1 MSDKATVTEEKT
13 SYRIPRTKAVEM
25 PSRIP
30 PSNSFIGLQQTLG
43 NQAMLH
49 LLRTGTL
56 QAKLR
61 VSQPGDAGEQEADRM
76 ADHVMRM
83 PESSSAKVQVSHPIP
98 GVRAC
103 ACGGTCD
110 DRQVRGLPE
119 DGTLQTKSAR
129 GGLTGVGDA
138 PPMVHQVLNS
148 SGQPLDEVTRA
159 LMEPRFGR
167 DFNDVR
173 VHVGPQAATSA
184 REVSARAYT
193 VGRNIVFDQGQYD
206 PDSRFGQQLLAHELA
221 HVVQQGET
229 REIPSEIPIADAH
242 GPTETEAEHAARFA
256 SGAAGI
262 VRQRGPASLAR
273 FSDTGHHIVEEAG
286 LAGAGF
292 TEEEMKWIERG
303 NVQRDYSQIPVGKV
317 GNALLL
323 CKPSTF
329 GGYEPKEHFDN
340 YLWDAVAGGWKTRG
354 ASAFDEKGVNIGKTP
369 IDYISSQ
376 LEELANRGVN
386 EGGLV
391 HLGNAFH
398 TVEDF
403 FAHSNFVELIQGDT
417 SHGATLM
424 TGNPVGPSQSVTRIF
439 EAITP
444 RGISEHYHEQS
455 EEAIGSAAPGT
466 HTVMAHDDPQAP
478 NYTIARRLAALVVQ
492 DLGTDVL
499 AVMGQP
505 QNQRALLMRERV
517 VSKVMRY
524 LRPPDPKDKWWET
537 LVAKDA
543 GHVDRRLDEAARR
556 TPTTVNQCA
565 ISPLKNLEASKD
577 SPMALPV
584 GIAIPVVV
592 RGDTVWFQAGG
603 GVMRPMPFNRDPGAT
618 NTERANPVA
627 GFQVEGHF

>member
-1 MSDKATVTEEKT
+1 
-13 SYRIPRTKAVEM
+13 
-25 PSRIP
+25 
-30 PSNSFIGLQQTLG
+30 
-43 NQAMLH
+43 MLH
-49 LLRTGTL
+49 LLRTGTI

-61 VSQPGDAGEQEADRM
+61 ISQPRDANEQEADRM

-83 PESSSAKVQVSHPIP
+83 PESYSAKVHVSHSVP
-98 GVRAC
+98 GVQRAC
-103 ACGGTCD
+103 ACGGICD
-110 DRQVRGLPE
+110 GCQVRKLPE
-119 DGTLQTKSAR
+119 DGTLQTKSAH
-129 GGLTGVGDA
+129 GGFTGVRLA
-138 PPMVHQVLNS
+138 PPIVHQVLNS
-148 SGQPLDEVTRA
+148 SGQPLDEATRA
-159 LMEPRFGR
+159 FMEPRFGR
-167 DFNDVR
+167 NFNDVR

-193 VGRNIVFDQGQYD
+193 VGRHLVFDQGQYA
-206 PDSRFGQQLLAHELA
+206 PDSRLGQQLLAHELA
-221 HVVQQGET
+221 HVVQQGGAQ
-229 REIPSEIPIADAH
+229 EIPSQIPITDAH
-242 GPTETEAEHAARFA
+242 DPTETQAEDAANFA
-256 SGAAGI
+256 SGAGI
-262 VRQRGPASLAR
+262 VGQRGPASLAR

-340 YLWDAVAGGWKTRG
+340 YLWDAVTGGWKTRG
-354 ASAFDEKGVNIGKTP
+354 ASAFGEKGVDIGKTP

-444 RGISEHYHEQS
+444 RGISERYHEQS
-455 EEAIGSAAPGT
+455 EEAIRSAAPGT

-499 AVMGQP
+499 AVMSQP
-505 QNQRALLMRERV
+505 QNQRAQLMRERV

-537 LVAKDA
+537 LVATDA
-543 GHVDRRLDEAARR
+543 GHIDRRLDEAARR

-584 GIAIPVVV
+584 GVAIPVVV
-592 RGDTVWFQAGG
+592 RGNTVWFQAGA
-603 GVMRPMPFNRDPGAT
+603 GVMRPMPFTRDPGAT